1 MHALELD
8 VLACYAKLF
17 KCQLSRLEPSIKIAS
32 TQSVFKANNKQI
44 AFVSFQNIEKKEKN
58 RYILCKCL
66 KEIKHRTKN

>member
-1 MHALELD
+1 MPLN
-8 VLACYAKLF
+8 LACYAKLC
-17 KCQLSRLEPSIKIAS
+17 KCQLSRLEPSIKIA

-44 AFVSFQNIEKKEKN
+44 SFVSFQNIEQKEKN